1 MGFIGLYLTGQ
12 AVSQDSRV
20 AARHLSFP
28 QFCGGRNQ
36 GDSYWAWLLEWL
48 TTGEKTTT
56 STDKLKVAPVV
67 NKFTDF
73 NTNLMVT
80 IGETLRGSRNLEGR
94 NNTYSLLCNIDD
106 SLCYTSETKTL

>member
-80 IGETLRGSRNLEGR
+80 IGDTPLQGGKNWEGW
-94 NNTYSLLCNIDD
+94 NNIYTRLYKIDD
-106 SLCYTSETKTL
+106 